1 MTSVQESYGLGFFP
15 LSLFERRSTTALEEI
30 TAPHLLNRKTPR
42 APAELDQLKNN
53 HAFSILAKIIQDP
66 RFAPK
71 EMEEYISD
79 LRGLMVAH
87 GADVWRYAEQWTIDL
102 SQPGEIERKMEECI
116 WTNTIIYAIGGWS
129 EEKSFTASFHLGR
142 INVVVCK

>member
-15 LSLFERRSTTALEEI
+15 LSLFERRSMTAPEETTAPL
-30 TAPHLLNRKTPR
+30 ASLLLNRKIPS

-116 WTNTIIYAIGGWS
+116 WTNTIIYTIGGWS
-129 EEKSFTASFHLGR
+129 KEKGFAASFHL
-142 INVVVCK
+142 